1 MPSLKT
7 QLLALISRWRE
18 GYPVVR
24 ETLDVLGIAGLLV
37 GGIFAA
43 IQYVDAKAA
52 QRTSRTFEY
61 IERYESGDVAEAR
74 RAINRVLRPYLEQF
88 EDLEAEGLPRKER
101 DDVVRSI
108 IRAEVEIQ
116 SASSAKAAGNPSAI
130 ESPETVEDKIDR
142 VVEFYDGLKVCVDE
156 ELCNERVT
164 VNYFSPDEARIFW
177 DNFYPYIM
185 DRRANYPRYG
195 DALEAFAKKDVRTK
209 KEG

>member
-1 MPSLKT
+1 MPGLKT
-7 QLLALISRWRE
+7 QLLAMISRWRE
-18 GYPVVR
+18 GYPFVR

-74 RAINRVLRPYLEQF
+74 RAINRVLRQYLEQF
-88 EDLEAEGLPRKER
+88 EELKAAGLAREER
-101 DDVVRSI
+101 DDLVRSI

-116 SASSAKAAGNPSAI
+116 SGGSARSAGNPSAL

-142 VVEFYDGLKVCVDE
+142 IVEFYDGLKICVDE
-156 ELCNERVT
+156 ELCNRRVA
-164 VNYFSPDEARIFW
+164 VNYFAPDEARIFW
-177 DNFYPYIM
+177 DNFYPYIL
-185 DRRANYPRYG
+185 DRRQNYAGYG
-195 DALEAFAKKDVRTK
+195 DALEAFAKKDVRVS
-209 KEG
+209 EGG